1 MIVKKPKTIIEIDD
15 DERILLS
22 KILCYFE
29 LVGNN
34 IVRTERLN
42 PDGVVTGFED
52 AREVGQARD
61 FAVNLRGEL

>member
-22 KILCYFE
+22 KILCLFE
-29 LVGNN
+29 IVGNN
-34 IVRTERLN
+34 IVRTERLT
-42 PDGVVTGFED
+42 PDGVNAGFND

-61 FAVNLRGEL
+61 LAVNLRGEL